1 MVLLVVAGCGG
12 GGGGGAGGTAPG
24 TGGVGAGTPS
34 GGSGAGTGGRSASGG
49 SSTGTG
55 GRGTGGSTT
64 GTGGARTGGTG
75 NPGSGGA
82 GGTPVA
88 GSGCPLFTADDAW
101 NADVSGKA
109 VDAAATTRLMAL
121 VGNVQIHPDFGA
133 GFGIPINVVPESQA
147 PIAVT
152 FVDYPEESDPGP
164 YPFPAMSAARLEGTT
179 NPASCDGDCHLLTV
193 QRGTCMLYE
202 GYACRWAAGGWSC
215 GNGAKWDLKRKSYGQ
230 RMSGW
235 TSADAA
241 GLPIYAGLARRE
253 EVLAGEITHA
263 IRFTTKCTAPAF
275 VAPATHQAVPGGCA
289 GNTNA
294 PPMGLRVRLKASFD
308 VSGYNAT
315 AQVFLRAFK
324 KYGMILADNGS
335 NFYFQSEDNPAWNND
350 EIDDLKRVP
359 ANAFE
364 VVMP

>member
-1 MVLLVVAGCGG
+1 MA
-12 GGGGGAGGTAPG
+12 GAGGGDG
-24 TGGVGAGTPS
+24 TDGGSNGS
-34 GGSGAGTGGRSASGG
+34 GGSASGG
-49 SSTGTG
+49 NGSGGSAPSGSG
-55 GRGTGGSTT
+55 GRGTGGRAGS
-64 GTGGARTGGTG
+64 GGAGTPGSGGTG
-75 NPGSGGA
+75 TPASGGA
-82 GGTPVA
+82 GGTVLA

-101 NADVSGKA
+101 NADVSAKA

-133 GFGIPINVVPESQA
+133 GFGIPINVVPETQA
-147 PIAVT
+147 ALPVT
-152 FVDYPEESDPGP
+152 FDQYPEESDPGP

-179 NPASCDGDCHLLTV
+179 DPTSCDGDCHLLAV

-202 GYACRWAAGGWSC
+202 GYTCRWASGGWRC
-215 GNGAKWDLKRKSYGQ
+215 GNGAKWDLKRKSTGQ
-230 RMSGW
+230 RMTGW

-263 IRFTTKCTAPAF
+263 IRFTVKCTAPMYI
-275 VAPATHQAVPGGCA
+275 APATHQAVPGGCA

-294 PPMGLRVRLKASFD
+294 PPMGLRVRMKASFD
-308 VSGYNAT
+308 INSYNAT

-335 NFYFQSEDNPAWNND
+335 NFYFQSEDHPAWDDD
-350 EIDDLKRVP
+350 ELNDLKRVP
-359 ANAFE
+359 ASAFE
-364 VVMP
+364 VVSP